1 MDSSISYKSTIIYL
15 GIFLFVTVSIHEVGH
30 LVVARRLISPEARIK
45 LFPDFPFNNVLG
57 YVNIPKSLDYP
68 AWKNL
73 AVALA
78 GPLAAT
84 IVNIVVWK
92 NTKNVSIAVIASFFT
107 INQGAY
113 SVFEPL
119 STIRTLPSWSK
130 SVPMIVGAIWVL
142 SYALYI
148 TKNKEKYS
156 LEGVGAKKKNM
167 QIEKK
172 G

>member
-1 MDSSISYKSTIIYL
+1 MDSTINYKSTIIYL

-30 LVVARRLISPEARIK
+30 LLVARRLISSGARIK
-45 LFPDFPFNNVLG
+45 LFPNFPFNNVLG
-57 YVNIPKSLDYP
+57 YVNVPRSVEYP
-68 AWKNL
+68 IWKNL

-84 IVNIVVWK
+84 TVNIVVWK
-92 NTKNVSIAVIASFFT
+92 NTKTISIAVIASFFT
-107 INQGAY
+107 VSQGAY

-119 STIRTLPSWSK
+119 STIRHLPSWSK
-130 SVPMIVGAIWVL
+130 SIPMMVGAIWVL

-156 LEGVGAKKKNM
+156 LEGS
-167 QIEKK
+167 
-172 G
+172 